1 LRFALRYALQRR
13 GSKQKRPP
21 VTAKAFKIHIIYNPS
36 AGVANQAG
44 HPHATNT
51 TISTGVLSQMPLV
64 ILLSEIDLQGWQHL
78 NVIISR
84 RMWGQTL
91 YYGPQ
96 QAALGI

>member
-1 LRFALRYALQRR
+1 
-13 GSKQKRPP
+13 
-21 VTAKAFKIHIIYNPS
+21 
-36 AGVANQAG
+36 
-44 HPHATNT
+44 
-51 TISTGVLSQMPLV
+51 MPLV

-84 RMWGQTL
+84 RMWGQML